1 MYHVELFD
9 IYYYEMYYFTV
20 NNRKQ
25 YKNKFAYILEM
36 PSIIII
42 DKTGSVKSTNVKTLE
57 VSELYKKCGFKSA
70 TGFSLHHTWPI
81 EFNGVEYK
89 LQLYG
94 KIDGK
99 AGSENKYEF
108 PPPVDK
114 VLFFGSCAIL
124 NIENDVVSNMDA
136 KMFSDIMDYLQ
147 GGYSDIGSE
156 EDEDETDESDI
167 GPTTKDGYQKD
178 GFVVDDDDEEDSEYS
193 EDSEPK
199 VKVKALKTLK
209 ASTKEPK
216 ASTKEPKAL
225 KESKASKEVSKETK
239 ATIFAAAEKY
249 VSQVVDKP
257 SICIK
262 KPTKPRAK
270 KVEEPAPDYCSEN
283 VTVELVEEEYLERI

>member
-1 MYHVELFD
+1 
-9 IYYYEMYYFTV
+9 
-20 NNRKQ
+20 
-25 YKNKFAYILEM
+25 M
-36 PSIIII
+36 PSISII

-199 VKVKALKTLK
+199 VKPKALK
-209 ASTKEPK
+209 ASTKV
-216 ASTKEPKAL
+216 TKETKAL
-225 KESKASKEVSKETK
+225 KEVSKDTKASKETN

-249 VSQVVDKP
+249 VSQVVEKP

>member
-1 MYHVELFD
+1 
-9 IYYYEMYYFTV
+9 
-20 NNRKQ
+20 
-25 YKNKFAYILEM
+25 M

-42 DKTGSVKSTNVKTLE
+42 DKTGSVKSSNVKTLD

-70 TGFSLHHTWPI
+70 TGFSLHHTWPV

-114 VLFFGSCAIL
+114 ILFFGSCAVL
-124 NIENDVVSNMDA
+124 NIENDVVSNIDA
-136 KMFSDIMDYLQ
+136 QMFGDIMDYLQ

-156 EDEDETDESDI
+156 EEEETDESDI

-199 VKVKALKTLK
+199 VKAVKETK
-209 ASTKEPK
+209 ASD
-216 ASTKEPKAL
+216 
-225 KESKASKEVSKETK
+225 KASKDVKATKPKVK

-249 VSQVVDKP
+249 ISQVVEKP

>member
-199 VKVKALKTLK
+199 VKPKALKTLK
-209 ASTKEPK
+209 ATDKVIVKAKTKATAKELTKE
-216 ASTKEPKAL
+216 AAKEP
-225 KESKASKEVSKETK
+225 K

-262 KPTKPRAK
+262 KPTKPRVK

>member
-1 MYHVELFD
+1 
-9 IYYYEMYYFTV
+9 MYYFTV
-20 NNRKQ
+20 NNHKQ
-25 YKNKFAYILEM
+25 YKNKIAYISEM

-42 DKTGSVKSTNVKTLE
+42 DKTGSVKSSNVKTLD

-70 TGFSLHHTWPI
+70 TGFSQHHMWPV

-114 VLFFGSCAIL
+114 ILFFGSCAVL

-136 KMFSDIMDYLQ
+136 QMFSDIMDYLQ

-156 EDEDETDESDI
+156 EDDDDTDESDI

-178 GFVVDDDDEEDSEYS
+178 GFVVDDEEEEDSEYS

-199 VKVKALKTLK
+199 VKVSKETKVLKV
-209 ASTKEPK
+209 
-216 ASTKEPKAL
+216 
-225 KESKASKEVSKETK
+225 SKEVTKEQKVTKETKASKETK

-249 VSQVVDKP
+249 VSQVVEKP

>member
-1 MYHVELFD
+1 
-9 IYYYEMYYFTV
+9 
-20 NNRKQ
+20 
-25 YKNKFAYILEM
+25 M

-42 DKTGSVKSTNVKTLE
+42 DKTGSVKSSNVKTLD

-70 TGFSLHHTWPI
+70 TGFSQHHTWPV

-114 VLFFGSCAIL
+114 VLFFGSCAVL

-178 GFVVDDDDEEDSEYS
+178 GFVVDDDDDEDSEYS

-199 VKVKALKTLK
+199 VKVSKEPKATDKVTKEPKALK
-209 ASTKEPK
+209 ASTKV
-216 ASTKEPKAL
+216 TKEPKAL
-225 KESKASKEVSKETK
+225 KEVN

-249 VSQVVDKP
+249 VSQVVEKP

-283 VTVELVEEEYLERI
+283 VTMELVEEEYLERI

>member
-1 MYHVELFD
+1 
-9 IYYYEMYYFTV
+9 
-20 NNRKQ
+20 
-25 YKNKFAYILEM
+25 M

-42 DKTGSVKSTNVKTLE
+42 DKTGSVKSSNVKTLD

-70 TGFSLHHTWPI
+70 TGFSQHHMWPV

-114 VLFFGSCAIL
+114 ILFFGSCAVL

-136 KMFSDIMDYLQ
+136 QMFSDIMDYLQ

-156 EDEDETDESDI
+156 EDDDDTDESDI

-178 GFVVDDDDEEDSEYS
+178 GFVVDDEEEEDSEYS

-199 VKVKALKTLK
+199 VKVSKETKVLKV
-209 ASTKEPK
+209 
-216 ASTKEPKAL
+216 
-225 KESKASKEVSKETK
+225 SKEVTKEQKVTKETKASKETK

-249 VSQVVDKP
+249 VSQVVEKP

>member
-1 MYHVELFD
+1 
-9 IYYYEMYYFTV
+9 
-20 NNRKQ
+20 
-25 YKNKFAYILEM
+25 M

-42 DKTGSVKSTNVKTLE
+42 DKTGSVKSTNVKTLD

-136 KMFSDIMDYLQ
+136 NMFSDIMDYLQ

-156 EDEDETDESDI
+156 EDEAETDESDI

-199 VKVKALKTLK
+199 VKSVKEASKVTVKATVKAKTK
-209 ASTKEPK
+209 ATAKEV
-216 ASTKEPKAL
+216 
-225 KESKASKEVSKETK
+225 SKEVSKEQK

-283 VTVELVEEEYLERI
+283 VTMELVEEEYLERI

>member
-25 YKNKFAYILEM
+25 YKNKFAYISEM

-57 VSELYKKCGFKSA
+57 VSELYKKCGFKNA
-70 TGFSLHHTWPI
+70 IGFSLHHTWPI

-99 AGSENKYEF
+99 SGSENKYEF

-199 VKVKALKTLK
+199 VKALKAKTKATAKELTKELTKEVTKETKAL
-209 ASTKEPK
+209 
-216 ASTKEPKAL
+216 
-225 KESKASKEVSKETK
+225 KETK

-249 VSQVVDKP
+249 VSQVVEKP

-262 KPTKPRAK
+262 KPTKPRVK

>member
-1 MYHVELFD
+1 
-9 IYYYEMYYFTV
+9 
-20 NNRKQ
+20 
-25 YKNKFAYILEM
+25 M

-42 DKTGSVKSTNVKTLE
+42 DKTGSVKSTNVKTLD

-70 TGFSLHHTWPI
+70 TGFSQHHTWPV

-99 AGSENKYEF
+99 AGTENKYEF

-114 VLFFGSCAIL
+114 VLFFGSCAVL

-136 KMFSDIMDYLQ
+136 QMFNDIMEYLQ

-156 EDEDETDESDI
+156 EDDDTDESDI

-178 GFVVDDDDEEDSEYS
+178 GFVVDDDEEEDSEYS

-199 VKVKALKTLK
+199 AKPKTKAKATVKV
-209 ASTKEPK
+209 TKEV
-216 ASTKEPKAL
+216 T
-225 KESKASKEVSKETK
+225 KETK

-249 VSQVVDKP
+249 VSQVVEKP